1 MSMVGIDKAAWF
13 SSHYYIK
20 LTELAQVR
28 GIDPN
33 KYTIGLGQEAMAVS
47 PPDEDIVTLAANA
60 GQQILQ
66 DEDTHPIDTLLFA
79 TESGTDQSK
88 AAGLFVHHLLG
99 LPKYCRVVE
108 LKQACYSSTVG
119 LQMAMAMLQQNPKRK
134 ILLIASDIARY
145 GLNTSGESSQGGG
158 AIALLLSA
166 DPRLIAIEPQSG
178 YVCEDAMDF
187 WRPNYRDEALVDG
200 KYSCELY
207 LRLLKEAWQI
217 YSECSE
223 RKLSNHEHFL
233 YHIPFPRLAEKGHQK
248 LFMANGQARPTQAE
262 IDRVVGPTLQYAKH
276 IGNCYTASLYI
287 GLLSL
292 LEHTQANLAGHR
304 IGFYSYGS
312 GATAE
317 YFSGIVQ
324 PHYQGVLQTSYHQ
337 QHLAQREALSHQD
350 YERFYTYSYPTDGSH
365 LQLPTYHTGNFRLA
379 EIRQHQRIY
388 KACE

>member
-1 MSMVGIDKAAWF
+1 MSTVGIDKAAWF
-13 SSHYYIK
+13 SSQYYIS
-20 LTELAQVR
+20 LTALAQAR

-33 KYTIGLGQEAMAVS
+33 KYTVGLGQEAMAVS

-60 GQQILQ
+60 GQQVLRG
-66 DEDTHPIDTLLFA
+66 EDSSKIDTLLFA

-88 AAGLFVHHLLG
+88 AAGLFVHQLLG
-99 LPKYCRVVE
+99 LSKYCRVVE
-108 LKQACYSSTVG
+108 LKQACYSGTAG
-119 LQMAMAMLQQNPKRK
+119 LQMAMAMLRQNPQRK

-158 AIALLLSA
+158 AIAMLLSA
-166 DPRLIAIEPQSG
+166 DPRLVAIEPESG

-200 KYSCELY
+200 KHSCELY
-207 LRLLKEAWQI
+207 LRLLKEAWQC
-217 YSECSE
+217 YSERSA
-223 RKLSNHEHFL
+223 RDLSDHEHFL

-248 LFMANGQARPTQAE
+248 LFMSNGQARPTQTE
-262 IDRVVGPTLQYAKH
+262 IDQVVGPSLQYAKC

-292 LEHTQANLAGHR
+292 LEQTPDNLAGHR

-317 YFSGIVQ
+317 YFSGVVQ
-324 PHYQGVLQTSYHQ
+324 PSYRAMLQTAYHQ
-337 QHLAQREALSHQD
+337 QQLTQREALSHQE
-350 YERFYTYSYPTDGSH
+350 YERFYTFSYPVDGSH
-365 LQLPTYHTGNFRLA
+365 LQLPKHQTGHFRLA
-379 EIRQHQRIY
+379 EMRQHQRIY